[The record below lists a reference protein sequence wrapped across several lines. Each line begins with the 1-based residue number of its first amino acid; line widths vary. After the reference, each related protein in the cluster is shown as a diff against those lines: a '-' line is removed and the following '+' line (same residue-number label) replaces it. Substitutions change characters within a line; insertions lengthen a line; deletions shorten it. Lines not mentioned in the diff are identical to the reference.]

1 MSRDISASSEADEA
15 WAAADEYELR
25 WLRARE
31 GARAACKGVQRA
43 NARYERERLISDD
56 LRLELTAERALRQ
69 RAENEVRSLRNK
81 VERLSLRIIEMWGR
95 LDAGQ

>member
-1 MSRDISASSEADEA
+1 MSRDISVSSEADEA

-31 GARAACKGVQRA
+31 GARAACKGVERA
-43 NARYERERLISDD
+43 NARYDRERLISDD

-69 RAENEVRSLRNK
+69 RAENEIRSLRNK
-81 VERLSLRIIEMWGR
+81 VERLSLRIIEMWGM
-95 LDAGQ
+95 LDAGE